1 MLRWPAVEILLSH
14 SGGAAFGRVEREATR
29 SAADAASA
37 RACIAARARQPAVG
51 AAVAGACLRCD
62 RPRTFPRILLG
73 GPLADIAAARARN
86 RPDHFRP
93 AGDRGG
99 AAAGDPAAAE
109 RQRRAA
115 TPRSP
120 QRRNTPAGDGRFRS
134 HCCKR
139 KRSGGAGPLAG
150 ACRARAAVRA
160 QDQGRL
166 ADAAA
171 VAARSDGVARA
182 RVHFD
187 GGDVLRGERR
197 AVQACRRR
205 LRLARRG
212 RAGEFPDRCVDH
224 AAGLHRTAAGDAARP
239 AAG

>member
-1 MLRWPAVEILLSH
+1 M
-14 SGGAAFGRVEREATR
+14 
-29 SAADAASA
+29 
-37 RACIAARARQPAVG
+37 
-51 AAVAGACLRCD
+51 AGARLRCD
-62 RPRTFPRILLG
+62 HPRTFPRILLG
-73 GPLADIAAARARN
+73 RPLADVTAARSRN
-86 RPDHFRP
+86 RAVDLRRVAI
-93 AGDRGG
+93 AGVC
-99 AAAGDPAAAE
+99 AAGDPAAAE

-139 KRSGGAGPLAG
+139 QRSGGAGPLAG

-160 QDQGRL
+160 QDQSRL

-182 RVHFD
+182 RVHFG
-187 GGDVLRGERR
+187 GGDVLRCERR

-212 RAGEFPDRCVDH
+212 RAGEFPDRRVDH

>member
-1 MLRWPAVEILLSH
+1 MDELNEKPHDQQPTRLLLARALRRARGSLLWERLWPALASVAIVLGLFL
-14 SGGAAFGRVEREATR
+14 AFSWA
-29 SAADAASA
+29 
-37 RACIAARARQPAVG
+37 
-51 AAVAGACLRCD
+51 
-62 RPRTFPRILLG
+62 

-93 AGDRGG
+93 AVDRGG
-99 AAAGDPAAAE
+99 GAAGDPAAAE

-115 TPRSP
+115 APRSP

-160 QDQGRL
+160 QDQSRL

-182 RVHFD
+182 RVHFG

-212 RAGEFPDRCVDH
+212 RAGEFPDRRVDH
-224 AAGLHRTAAGDAARP
+224 AAGLYRTAAGDAARP
-239 AAG
+239 ASG